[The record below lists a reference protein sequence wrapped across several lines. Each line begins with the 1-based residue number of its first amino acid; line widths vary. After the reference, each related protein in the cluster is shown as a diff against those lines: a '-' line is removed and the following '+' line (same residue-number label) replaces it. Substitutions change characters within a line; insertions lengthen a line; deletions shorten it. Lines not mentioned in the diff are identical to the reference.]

1 MGILIDNRAKVAPP
15 IRWISR
21 WPAVIL
27 AVNRTAKAIGWINK
41 LIVSII
47 ISIGI
52 KGIGVPCGR
61 KWARADFVLLRNP
74 RITAP
79 AQSGIAIPRFIDSCV
94 VGVNVCGRRPKRLVE
109 PIKIISEI
117 SNRVHERPF
126 CEWIDIICLVINWMI
141 HCWNTTSRLLKIRL
155 ECENI
160 IVGSIIIAITMGI
173 PINVGVEKEANKFS
187 FILILKD

>member
-160 IVGSIIIAITMGI
+160 IVGSMIIAITMGI

>member
-160 IVGSIIIAITMGI
+160 IVGSMIIAITIGI

>member
-47 ISIGI
+47 ISIGV

-79 AQSGIAIPRFIDSCV
+79 AQSGIAIPRFIDSWV

-109 PIKIISEI
+109 PIKIISEV

-160 IVGSIIIAITMGI
+160 IVGSMIIAITMGI

-187 FILILKD
+187 FILILKG